1 MQKLVWKLQNYI
13 IILSSSTPQPLCEHT
28 MIKTIHH
35 VNKTSKTHCEVQ
47 NTVVGS
53 LQPWRIDSQSKAGGT
68 VFANLCAAELPQW
81 TRSASDGAVWPAE
94 PPTGPRQ
101 HRHPTLWPTHMCAA
115 HAHAPLWTRSTSAQR
130 NSFSNFPWLRKQYTC
145 LNNVDISNALKHSSN
160 GALIGCK
167 WIQDGKHSE
176 GDPTL
181 YRALLDL

>member
-1 MQKLVWKLQNYI
+1 MA
-13 IILSSSTPQPLCEHT
+13 SSTTQPLCEHT
-28 MIKTIHH
+28 TIKTIHH
-35 VNKTSKTHCEVQ
+35 VNKTKQNKISKTLQHTVKCEKKK
-47 NTVVGS
+47 VVECDLGS
-53 LQPWRIDSQSKAGGT
+53 LQSWRIDFFCKSGGT
-68 VFANLCAAELPQW
+68 VLPLFAQLSCLSEHNLPF
-81 TRSASDGAVWPAE
+81 WPAE

-167 WIQDGKHSE
+167 WIQDGKHSV
-176 GDPTL
+176 GDPAL
-181 YRALLDL
+181 YHGLLDL